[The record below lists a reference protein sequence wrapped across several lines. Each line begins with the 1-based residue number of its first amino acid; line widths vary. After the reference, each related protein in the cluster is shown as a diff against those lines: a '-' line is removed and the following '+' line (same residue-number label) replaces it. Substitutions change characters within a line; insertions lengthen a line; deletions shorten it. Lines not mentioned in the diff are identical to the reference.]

1 MELAYDNIYP
11 YAGYHAC
18 RCHGRLRIFTAR
30 GQAVVIATEMED
42 NPGTSV
48 TNMAGPLA
56 PQVSQAFGLSLET
69 LVWIEHSPD
78 RGFYAGKPTFP
89 EVFAQVTCTLTPQGL
104 RQPRWQRLPKG
115 QGEALIERAL

>member
-1 MELAYDNIYP
+1 MELVYDNIDP
-11 YAGYHAC
+11 YTGYHAC
-18 RCHGRLRIFTAR
+18 RCHCRLRIFTAPGR
-30 GQAVVIATEMED
+30 AVVIATEMDD

-56 PQVSQAFGLSLET
+56 AQVSQEFGLPLET

-89 EVFAQVTCTLTPQGL
+89 EVFAQVTFTLTPQGL
-104 RQPRWQRLPKG
+104 RQPLWQRLPKG
-115 QGEALIERAL
+115 QVEALIERTL